1 MASSAVRSIA
11 CGAGTASASH
21 EPRPTSTVSPSA
33 NTAITPR
40 PGTSSN
46 ELGSAS
52 GTRARRPISV
62 TARATGWRLFC
73 SAAAASRKRSSAG
86 TPSAGASRETA
97 STPLVTVPVL
107 SKTMAVRLRAASSV
121 ATLFTKTPS
130 RAAADRAATIAVGVA
145 RIRALGQ
152 AITSMAIAR
161 LKAVSGSLLSAK
173 KSTTPTSMR
182 IVGVY
187 QAAYWSTSRMM
198 GVFVRSACRMRSFTR
213 PRSVSAPAFVTATS
227 IRPVRLMVLPNTSSP
242 GAFSA
247 GIDSPV
253 MLAWFTVLAPRAITP
268 SAGIVSPG
276 RTRTVS
282 PGESAVASTSSSRSP
297 TMRLAFVGAS
307 RMSDSMLA
315 SAPAAVRRSMS
326 EETIMKKATAAAS

>member
-1 MASSAVRSIA
+1 
-11 CGAGTASASH
+11 
-21 EPRPTSTVSPSA
+21 
-33 NTAITPR
+33 
-40 PGTSSN
+40 
-46 ELGSAS
+46 
-52 GTRARRPISV
+52 
-62 TARATGWRLFC
+62 
-73 SAAAASRKRSSAG
+73 
-86 TPSAGASRETA
+86 
-97 STPLVTVPVL
+97 
-107 SKTMAVRLRAASSV
+107 MAVRLRAASSV

-213 PRSVSAPAFVTATS
+213 PRSVSAPAFVTETS

-253 MLAWFTVLAPRAITP
+253 MLA
-268 SAGIVSPG
+268 
-276 RTRTVS
+276 
-282 PGESAVASTSSSRSP
+282 
-297 TMRLAFVGAS
+297 
-307 RMSDSMLA
+307 
-315 SAPAAVRRSMS
+315 
-326 EETIMKKATAAAS
+326 